1 MIPKIIHQIWVG
13 EYRIPKREKNLIEEV
28 KQKHPEFEH
37 ILWTND
43 NIPTLPPV
51 LKEVYDLFGSRK
63 HYTFQA
69 DLLRIFIIKG
79 HAI

>member
-28 KQKHPEFEH
+28 KQKHPDFEH

-51 LKEVYDLFGSRK
+51 LK
-63 HYTFQA
+63 
-69 DLLRIFIIKG
+69 
-79 HAI
+79 